1 MSLPDMEKNSTGTP
15 GRPSGVWSRD
25 VTPPIPASQPQAII
39 DVAKP
44 VATEPPH
51 GPVLV
56 DGRNDQPAGPHLE
69 GFSEGVLNFYIID
82 VHLHSRPLIRS
93 KIFVRVL

>member
-1 MSLPDMEKNSTGTP
+1 MSLPDMEKNNNRNTRAAVRRLVPRRDPADPRFATASDNRRSETG
-15 GRPSGVWSRD
+15 GNLSRR
-25 VTPPIPASQPQAII
+25 
-39 DVAKP
+39 
-44 VATEPPH
+44 H

-82 VHLHSRPLIRS
+82 VHLIHAP
-93 KIFVRVL
+93 